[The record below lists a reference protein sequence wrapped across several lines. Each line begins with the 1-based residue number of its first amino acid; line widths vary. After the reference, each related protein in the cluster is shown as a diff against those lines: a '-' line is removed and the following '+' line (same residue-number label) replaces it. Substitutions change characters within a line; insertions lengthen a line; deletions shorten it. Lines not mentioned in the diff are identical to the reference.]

1 MFAQKNWK
9 HQEGWTHLGYPN
21 CHPDKYIE
29 PSKRTAM
36 IDAVRVLA
44 SSLGENWVRIDM
56 YDSKDGP
63 VFGKITPYS
72 TNGKA
77 VPLVQCL
84 MFYLFTV
91 HAGHG
96 GLIDDTAT
104 VDKSGPVKEFKNKLK
119 MKIELPTEHPKPIHD
134 GRFGAFPID

>member
-1 MFAQKNWK
+1 MCF
-9 HQEGWTHLGYPN
+9 LGFGN
-21 CHPDKYIE
+21 KVSEFKWSQCLLIF
-29 PSKRTAM
+29 
-36 IDAVRVLA
+36 
-44 SSLGENWVRIDM
+44 LGAGI
-56 YDSKDGP
+56 GP